1 MCWSLYGS
9 NRAFIGKD
17 PDAGKDGRQKEERAA
32 EEEMAGKHHGLNAY
46 ESEQTPGSP
55 EDREAWHAAVHGIT
69 TSQTLHSDRTTA
81 ELYTNRA
88 VGPS

>member
-1 MCWSLYGS
+1 
-9 NRAFIGKD
+9 
-17 PDAGKDGRQKEERAA
+17 
-32 EEEMAGKHHGLNAY
+32 MAGKHHGLNAY

-55 EDREAWHAAVHGIT
+55 EDREAWRAAVHGIT